1 MQPLIQVENLVKV
14 YRMGKVEVRALQ
26 GVTFSVFPGEFIAI
40 MGPSGSGKT
49 TLMNIL
55 GCLDTPT
62 SGRYVLD
69 GVEVSSLRE
78 NQLAAIRNRK
88 IGFVF
93 QNFHLLPR
101 LTAFQNVE
109 LPLLYAGVP
118 RALRARRVQ
127 ELLRRVGLG
136 ERMHHRPNELSGG
149 QMQRV
154 AIARALVNDPAIIL
168 ADEPTGNLDTLSGEE
183 IMAIFQELNEDG
195 KTIILV
201 THERDIA
208 QHARRVIHFRDGRI
222 LKNEDVLDW
231 LDARKLLEELRR
243 ERNEPYRELPNSP
256 L

>member
-26 GVTFSVFPGEFIAI
+26 GVTFSVLPGEFIAI

-118 RALRARRVQ
+118 RALRARRVW
-127 ELLRRVGLG
+127 ELLKRVGLE

-208 QHARRVIHFRDGRI
+208 RHARRVIHFRDGRI
-222 LKNEDVLDW
+222 LKNEDVPDR
-231 LDARKLLEELRR
+231 LDARKLLGELRR
-243 ERNEPYRELPNSP
+243 ERALQEEER
-256 L
+256 